1 MEVQEMNEKIATLSV
16 AELIEVEAFIRDL
29 KNHRIDDSARSKR
42 RLSFEEATNEVHTE
56 YAHLLRKL
64 SQ

>member
-1 MEVQEMNEKIATLSV
+1 MEVQEMKDQIATLSV
-16 AELIEVEAFIRDL
+16 TELTEVEAFIRDL
-29 KNHRIDDSARSKR
+29 KNHRDGDSACSKR
-42 RLSFEEATNEVHTE
+42 RISFEEAANEVHTE